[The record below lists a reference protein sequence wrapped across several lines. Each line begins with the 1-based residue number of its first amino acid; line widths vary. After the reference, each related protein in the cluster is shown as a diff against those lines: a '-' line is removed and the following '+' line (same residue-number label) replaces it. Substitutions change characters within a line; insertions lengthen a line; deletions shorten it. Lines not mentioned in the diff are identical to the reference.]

1 MGTPIISRDEMM
13 MDPML
18 SNGNGTTF
26 SSTLRRSLRQMNPF
40 RTRLFRLPATPRL
53 ARARKVL
60 SRGEESTNW
69 NFERPLSTCGSV
81 SVGRY
86 GGAKMFAST
95 VVPNTN
101 GSTENSTSSIVSTP
115 EQTAKTNSPASMTV
129 PHLRQAPDLM
139 SGSCRIRNPH
149 SRPPLPCYNPP
160 NAKEAE
166 KMIHEHMKNLLVSPR
181 PLQRQFLFL
190 PDTSYSQNGEV
201 YDANWR
207 PRNVRSR
214 NDAAPHSPTHS
225 TISLLNVSRPAMRS
239 MSYNS
244 RDEPSQ
250 HRPQYHLNGLVH
262 QPSLRSLAPAAET
275 VTQLTDQS
283 ITTSTTPLLF
293 GLHDFAAAENSEWMI
308 FLGREWTFKE
318 LHQIVIVEQN
328 PVTLIRG
335 ASGTGKTA
343 ILKQLALHSPFYA
356 NDSNADTVDS
366 GIAMS
371 TSGLPDSTLSSRNYE
386 WLRGLAKRVVAYHEC
401 HLYAPNTCIIPEF
414 VRNIA
419 THLLS
424 SPILRSYANI
434 VQNDP
439 QLRELIRN
447 DQSGLD
453 MSPVE
458 LFRLLI
464 VEPLKRLEQEK
475 PTQTECI
482 IFVVDAVDEAEFHR
496 NENGESIAWLLKT
509 CHTELPS
516 WVRWI
521 LSASAEN
528 LPFTGTEGR
537 SIWIDDLDLDE
548 RIVRDMRLLVD
559 YRIAV
564 NPRLCQR
571 FNSAIPN
578 FVDEIIHR
586 SKGNALYILRLLD
599 MIEQDRI
606 QLRATSPSLL
616 PSDLSQLY
624 LLHFN
629 SVFSSLQQFHVA
641 STVFSVILASL
652 RPLSFEQLYKILN
665 AAHTETC
672 ISTKEVERRL
682 TLIQPFLVKLNSG
695 AYVQV
700 HNSLREFLLHG
711 SGHTDYLVNVRYGH
725 ILHALHLIQQD
736 EITTDGLFEL
746 GHHLLKA
753 NPHKYMPIEMAPE
766 MPRTRDAQ
774 ILWIQK
780 AAGSKLQSAL
790 LFERNVFYPNN
801 KVTRLLLMAGASA
814 NAHWPNGDSLI
825 HRYARAGNNVLI
837 QLLLQYGANVNE
849 VNQLTSLTPLMEAVI
864 HKNEETVR
872 FLIECNANTSIRDS
886 NGKTALVHAAT
897 VECVSMFVSIFETE
911 PLESEGKADKSESN
925 DRAAE
930 VRLTFDQAVQCG
942 NIELCRYILDKT
954 DVVVDLNN
962 AILIACCSGKQ
973 STIQFLCSRGA
984 KITYDQKCQ
993 EGKSALI
1000 CAVHSGSWDI
1010 VLSVLNNSQTDI
1022 NTDTT
1027 VEGWTPLMV
1036 ASING
1041 HVGLIDLLLNRG
1053 AFIDAKDKNASTAVF
1068 HAIINEHF
1076 SIATLLID
1084 RNCNIHVT
1092 DSHGN
1097 TLLHHLALHFNKN
1110 LVERLLEMGLQVDAK
1125 NFDGLRPVELALT
1138 GDKQNA
1144 VDAFLRRGAR
1154 LRSVTWQIAAENKP
1168 NYVVLLIK
1176 KLFED
1181 GRTLYRRN
1189 QIDEAMHRFHHAL
1202 EKCSEIMNDD
1212 ESKSFVSERAIGN
1225 ISSVRPQLRMRRCEL
1240 LYTLADIQRQ
1250 NAAYEEALRLSSEA
1264 LRYADN
1270 ESTVFQLQFFRAKC
1284 FFDNHDVENARNV
1297 AQIALSLRPE
1307 NADVQVMLA
1316 ALTRP
1321 TQLKT

>member
-1 MGTPIISRDEMM
+1 MGTPMISRDELM
-13 MDPML
+13 MDPMI

-101 GSTENSTSSIVSTP
+101 GSTENSTSSTVSTP
-115 EQTAKTNSPASMTV
+115 EQIAKTSSPASMTV
-129 PHLRQAPDLM
+129 PHLRQAPELM

-214 NDAAPHSPTHS
+214 NDAGPHSPTHS

-262 QPSLRSLAPAAET
+262 QPSLRSLAPAVET

-293 GLHDFAAAENSEWMI
+293 GLHDFTAAENSEWMI

-318 LHQIVIVEQN
+318 LHQIVVVEQN

-371 TSGLPDSTLSSRNYE
+371 TSGLSDSTLSSRNYE

-434 VQNDP
+434 VQNDSR
-439 QLRELIRN
+439 LRELIRN

-453 MSPVE
+453 MSPIE

-464 VEPLKRLEQEK
+464 VEPLKRLEQQK
-475 PTQTECI
+475 PAQTECI
-482 IFVVDAVDEAEFHR
+482 IFVVDAIEEAEFHR

-528 LPFTGTEGR
+528 LPFIGTEAR
-537 SIWIDDLDLDE
+537 SIWIDDADVDE

-564 NPRLCQR
+564 NPQLCRR
-571 FNSAIPN
+571 FNCAPAN

-672 ISTKEVERRL
+672 ISIKEVERRL

-695 AYVQV
+695 AYVQ
-700 HNSLREFLLHG
+700 
-711 SGHTDYLVNVRYGH
+711 
-725 ILHALHLIQQD
+725 
-736 EITTDGLFEL
+736 
-746 GHHLLKA
+746 A
-753 NPHKYMPIEMAPE
+753 NPHKYMPTEMAPE

-780 AAGSKLQSAL
+780 AGGSKLQSAL

-801 KVTRLLLMAGASA
+801 KVTRLLLMAGATA

-825 HRYARAGNNVLI
+825 HRYARAGNNILI
-837 QLLLQYGANVNE
+837 QLLLQYGANVDD
-849 VNQLTSLTPLMEAVI
+849 VNQSTSLTPLMEAVI

-872 FLIECNANTSIRDS
+872 FLIECNANTSIRDA

-897 VECVSMFVSIFETE
+897 VDCVSMFVSIFETE
-911 PLESEGKADKSESN
+911 PLESEENVDKSKSN
-925 DRAAE
+925 DRVAE
-930 VRLTFDQAVQCG
+930 VRLAFDQAVQCG
-942 NIELCRYILDKT
+942 NIELCRYVLDKT
-954 DVVVDLNN
+954 DVVVDLNK
-962 AILIACCSGKQ
+962 AVLIACCSGKQ

-984 KITYDQKCQ
+984 KIAYDQKCQ

-1022 NTDTT
+1022 NTDTS

-1053 AFIDAKDKNASTAVF
+1053 
-1068 HAIINEHF
+1068 
-1076 SIATLLID
+1076 
-1084 RNCNIHVT
+1084 
-1092 DSHGN
+1092 
-1097 TLLHHLALHFNKN
+1097 
-1110 LVERLLEMGLQVDAK
+1110 
-1125 NFDGLRPVELALT
+1125 LRPVELALT
-1138 GDKQNA
+1138 GDKKNA

-1189 QIDEAMHRFHHAL
+1189 RIDEAMHRFHHAL

-1212 ESKSFVSERAIGN
+1212 GSKSFVSERATGN
-1225 ISSVRPQLRMRRCEL
+1225 IASVRPQLRMARCEL
-1240 LYTLADIQRQ
+1240 LYMLADIQRQ
-1250 NAAYEEALRLSSEA
+1250 NAAYEEALQLSSEA

-1270 ESTVFQLQFFRAKC
+1270 EATVFQLQFFRAKC
-1284 FFDNHDVENARNV
+1284 FFDNHDVENARDV

-1307 NADVQVMLA
+1307 NADVQVMLT

-1321 TQLKT
+1321 TQLKN